1 MTGFASVTCLTIVAE
16 AIVGERLVHA
26 LAASGAQGWTSSM
39 AQGQGPSAHGDVSD
53 IEGGN
58 IRIETLVSEEVA
70 TRIWEVLERDYFP
83 HYAVSAWEYDVKV
96 ARLAR
101 YSDDSKS

>member
-1 MTGFASVTCLTIVAE
+1 MAEFSRVTCLTIVAE
-16 AIVGERLVHA
+16 SVISERLLEA
-26 LAASGAQGWTSSM
+26 ISACGARGWTTSM
-39 AQGQGPSAHGDVSD
+39 AEGHGPSGHGVSG

-58 IRIETLVSEEVA
+58 VRLETLVSEEVA